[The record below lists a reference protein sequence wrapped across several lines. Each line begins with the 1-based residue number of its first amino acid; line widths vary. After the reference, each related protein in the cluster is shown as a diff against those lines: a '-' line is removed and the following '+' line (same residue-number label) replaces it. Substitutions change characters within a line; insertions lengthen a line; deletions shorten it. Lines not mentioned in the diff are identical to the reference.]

1 MWVWASTRPGSTV
14 RPRRSMSGEGMV
26 AGRGVLRWWMWVIRP
41 VDGSMVREMEGMKDL
56 RVGEKRRVVWIV
68 RVGIVICGERFRG

>member
-1 MWVWASTRPGSTV
+1 
-14 RPRRSMSGEGMV
+14 
-26 AGRGVLRWWMWVIRP
+26 MWVIRP

-68 RVGIVICGERFRG
+68 RVGIVICGKRFRG